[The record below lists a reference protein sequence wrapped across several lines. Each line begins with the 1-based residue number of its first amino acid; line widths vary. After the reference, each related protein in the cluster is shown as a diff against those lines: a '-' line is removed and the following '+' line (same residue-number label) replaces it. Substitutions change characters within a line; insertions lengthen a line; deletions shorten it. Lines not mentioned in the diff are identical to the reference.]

1 MTDREQYMRRALAL
15 ARLGEGRVSPNPMVG
30 CVVVKDGHV
39 ISEGYHEQYGGFH
52 AERNALLRAEEDCE
66 GADLYVTLE
75 PCCHYG
81 KTPPC
86 TEIILEKKIRRVFVG
101 CLDPNPKVAGGGIRI
116 LREHGVEVV
125 TGILE
130 EECLR
135 LNEVFFHYIR
145 TGRPYVVMKYAMS
158 LDGKIACH
166 TGDSKWITGEA
177 ARNHVHLL
185 RKRYSAIL
193 AGIGTVLADDP
204 MLNCRTEEG
213 VDPVRVICDSCLRI
227 PLDSRIL
234 QTARQIPTII
244 AVAGNTLK
252 IPGAAVLVMKV
263 QETGAEV
270 VSCGEDRVDLR
281 RLMEILGKRK
291 IDSVLVEGGGSIH
304 GSVRD
309 EGLAQKA
316 VVYVGNVLIGG
327 LGAPSPV
334 KGTGAG
340 CMKDASQ
347 LEHLSV
353 EQLGEDLCITGY
365 FPQTKNVKG
374 E

>member
-15 ARLGEGRVSPNPMVG
+15 ARMGEGRVSPNPMVG

-52 AERNALLRAEEDCE
+52 AERNALLKAKEDCE

-101 CLDPNPKVAGGGIRI
+101 CLDPNPIVAGGGIRI

-252 IPGAAVLVMKV
+252 IPGAAVQVMKI
-263 QETGAEV
+263 QDMGAEV